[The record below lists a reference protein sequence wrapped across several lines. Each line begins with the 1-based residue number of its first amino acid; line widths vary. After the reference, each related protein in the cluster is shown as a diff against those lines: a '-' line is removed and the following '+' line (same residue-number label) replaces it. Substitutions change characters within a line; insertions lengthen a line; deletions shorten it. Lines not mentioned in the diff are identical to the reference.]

1 MATAVC
7 GAAVPRRGRGVL
19 TPEVSVVV
27 PTRNGMA
34 TLPSLAAALSQQTDA
49 ARRELVIVD
58 SGSSD
63 GTIEFARRVADRLVT
78 IRPAEFNH
86 GTTRNLGVGGAR
98 GALVVLLVQDARPVG
113 GQWLSALLEPLR
125 RDPRVAG
132 AFARQVPRPDA
143 SAVVRRQLAGWV
155 ASAEAARTVALDR
168 QGFAAQRPEQRLA
181 ACAFD
186 NVCSA
191 IRRRVWEQI
200 PFRPTPIAEDLEWGR
215 DVLLAGHHLAFA
227 AGAAVEHSHARSA
240 AYEFR
245 RTWALHQQLQRIF
258 GLRTIPTV
266 AALAASLPGTLADH
280 HRLALLDGHRIGT
293 AGWRSAM
300 RLGLAWPLG
309 QFLGGWTAETGRHA
323 WRPRGV

>member
-1 MATAVC
+1 MAPAVC
-7 GAAVPRRGRGVL
+7 GAAASRGGRGVL

-34 TLPSLAAALSQQTDA
+34 TLPSLATALSQQTDT

-63 GTIEFARRVADRLVT
+63 GTIEFARRVADRLLTV
-78 IRPAEFNH
+78 RSAEFNH
-86 GTTRNLGVGGAR
+86 GTTRNLGVAGAR
-98 GALVVLLVQDARPVG
+98 GALVVLLVQDAVPADGR
-113 GQWLSALLEPLR
+113 WLSNLLEPLR
-125 RDPRVAG
+125 RDARVAG

-155 ASAEAARTVALDR
+155 ASAGSARTVTLDR
-168 QGFAAQRPEQRLA
+168 QRFAVQRPEDRLA

-191 IRRRVWEQI
+191 IRRSVWEQF

-215 DVLLAGHHLAFA
+215 DALLAGHHIAFA
-227 AGAAVEHSHARSA
+227 AGATVEHSHARSA

-245 RTWALHQQLQRIF
+245 RTWALHQQLQRLF

-266 AALAASLPGTLADH
+266 RALAVSLSGTLADH
-280 HRLALLDGHRIGT
+280 HRLALSDGHRIGT
-293 AGWRSAM
+293 AGWRRAM
-300 RLGLAWPLG
+300 GLGLAWPLG
-309 QFLGGWTAETGRHA
+309 QFLGGWTAERGRHA